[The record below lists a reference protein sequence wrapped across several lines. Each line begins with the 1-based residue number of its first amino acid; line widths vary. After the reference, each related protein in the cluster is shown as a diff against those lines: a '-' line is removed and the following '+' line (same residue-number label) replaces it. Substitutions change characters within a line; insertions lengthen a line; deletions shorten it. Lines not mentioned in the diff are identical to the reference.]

1 MTKLT
6 IVITGSTRGI
16 GHGLAMEFLQ
26 RGHQVILN
34 GRNTKVVE
42 GLVKNLLSQ
51 GYDAL
56 GVPGDVREERT
67 FQSIEEQALKKYG
80 KIDIWINNAGIPQSH
95 KFFHELDIEEIRSLV
110 SVNIT
115 GLMLGTRTAIELF
128 QQQGHGL
135 VLNMEGFGSDGR
147 MLKKLS
153 LYGASK
159 RAVQYFSKAVSKEVR
174 VPAFG

>member
-80 KIDIWINNAGIPQSH
+80 KIDIWINNAGIPNPTSSSMNWTSRRSEAWFQSI
-95 KFFHELDIEEIRSLV
+95 LPD
-110 SVNIT
+110 
-115 GLMLGTRTAIELF
+115 
-128 QQQGHGL
+128 
-135 VLNMEGFGSDGR
+135 
-147 MLKKLS
+147 
-153 LYGASK
+153 
-159 RAVQYFSKAVSKEVR
+159 
-174 VPAFG
+174 